1 MKKIFVFLITLTTG
15 VIAMGQTCPSSGS
28 ATVSTNPDTYYPGTQ
43 ATVNIGATSI
53 VVGTAS
59 SGTTAISTGDIV
71 LIIQMQ
77 GAEINATNTDSYGD
91 GVTAGNGSGYLN
103 NANHLA
109 GNMEFAVAA
118 NNVPLAGGTLNLT
131 AGTSNKYQN
140 AAFGTFGQY
149 RYQVIRVPVYFD
161 ATLGANI
168 TAPAWNGTTGG
179 VVVMQAKNNFSFA
192 GFTIDASG
200 KGFRGGGGR
209 QLGGG
214 TGANTDYRT
223 AASINVNSSKGEGTA
238 GTPRFL
244 NNGGTLLDNG
254 VGAEG
259 YPNGSYGRGAPGNA
273 GGGSTDGDVAGNSQN
288 SGGAGGGNGG
298 VGGRG
303 GNTWSSNL
311 AIGGEPGA
319 TFAQNSAL
327 RAVMGGGGGAGTT
340 NDGTG
345 AIAAGFSSSGAAGG
359 GLVLMI
365 LKNVTT
371 AGTINV
377 NGANADNS
385 VINDG
390 SGGGGAGGSALIY
403 ATTGLS
409 NVTVLAKG
417 GNGGTNTGGGVAH
430 GPGGG
435 GGGGVVYSSAT
446 LNAAT
451 SVANGNSGT
460 TTGGA
465 AYGAANGVS
474 GILVQTSTLA
484 QFPIK
489 SNVCAILPVRLISF
503 TYAKQSQS
511 LLLQWQAASE
521 FDVQDYD
528 LEKSTDGVNFSFLGK
543 VSAQNSTAAV
553 KNYGYTDNAV
563 NNAVVFYRLKI
574 NDRSG
579 NYTYSNIILY
589 RQKNTGAD
597 AITVY
602 PNPVVNST
610 ANIFIPQQLIN
621 KLVAV
626 KVIAQDGKLVVSQ
639 QLVPNTN
646 LMNINFPKNLH
657 GMVLI
662 QVAADNNAT
671 MYSDK
676 VLIK

>member
-1 MKKIFVFLITLTTG
+1 MRRSNLLFILLLSFGIVQ
-15 VIAMGQTCPSSGS
+15 AQTCPSSGT
-28 ATVSTNPDTYYPGTQ
+28 ATVATNADTYFPGTQ
-43 ATVNIGATSI
+43 ASVAIGATSI
-53 VVGTAS
+53 VVGAAS
-59 SGTTAISTGDIV
+59 SGTTAITTGDIV

-77 GAEINATNTDSYGD
+77 GAEINSTNSDSYGN
-91 GVTAGNGSGYLN
+91 GVAGGSANGYLN

-118 NNVPLAGGTLNLT
+118 NSVPLAGGTLNLT
-131 AGTSNKYQN
+131 AGTSKAYQN
-140 AAFGTFGQY
+140 SVYGTFGQY

-161 ATLGANI
+161 ATLSASI

-214 TGANTDYRT
+214 TGANTDYT
-223 AASINVNSSKGEGTA
+223 TLASINVNSSKGEGTA
-238 GTPRFL
+238 GMPRFL

-254 VGAEG
+254 AAVEG
-259 YPNGSYGRGAPGNA
+259 YPGGSYGRGAPGNA

-319 TFAQNSAL
+319 TFAQNAAS

-345 AIAAGFSSSGAAGG
+345 GAGLGFSSSGAAGG
-359 GLVLMI
+359 GIVILI

-385 VINDG
+385 VLNDG
-390 SGGGGAGGSALIY
+390 SGGGGAGGSILIY
-403 ATTGLS
+403 ATTGLT
-409 NVTVLAKG
+409 NVTATAKG

-435 GGGGVVYSSAT
+435 GGGGVIYSSAT
-446 LNAAT
+446 LNGAS
-451 SVANGNSGT
+451 SVANGAAGT
-460 TTGGA
+460 TAGA
-465 AYGAANGVS
+465 INFGAANGAAGV
-474 GILVQTSTLA
+474 LVQNATSG
-484 QFPIK
+484 QYPVK
-489 SNVCAILPVRLISF
+489 SNICVVLPAKIISF
-503 TYAKQSQS
+503 TYTKQSQA
-511 LLLQWQAASE
+511 LLLQWQSTNE
-521 FDVQDYD
+521 FDVLEYE
-528 LEKSTDGVNFSFLGK
+528 LEKSTDGTNFYLMNK
-543 VSAQNSTAAV
+543 VAAQNSAAAI
-553 KNYGYTDNAV
+553 KNYSYPDNAI
-563 NNAVVFYRLKI
+563 NNAVIFYRLKI
-574 NDRSG
+574 NDRNGGYS
-579 NYTYSNIILY
+579 YSNIILY
-589 RQKNTGAD
+589 KQKSAD
-597 AITVY
+597 ANAITVF
-602 PNPVVNST
+602 PKPVINGA

-621 KLVAV
+621 KLVSV
-626 KVIAQDGKLVVSQ
+626 RVVAQDGKTILLQ
-639 QLVPNTN
+639 QQIPNTN
-646 LMNINFPKNLH
+646 LMNISLPGYFH
-657 GMVLI
+657 GMALV
-662 QVAADNNAT
+662 QVAAENNT
-671 MYSDK
+671 VLYSDK
-676 VLIK
+676 VLVK